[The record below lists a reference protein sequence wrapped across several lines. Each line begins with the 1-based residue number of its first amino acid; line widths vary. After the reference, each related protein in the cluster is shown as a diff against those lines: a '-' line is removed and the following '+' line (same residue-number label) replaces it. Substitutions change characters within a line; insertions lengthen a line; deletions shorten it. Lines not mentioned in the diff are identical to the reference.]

1 MSRGQIQVF
10 KDNLDEA
17 RQPNATAW
25 VTMLNKMTSNQY
37 GHNAAAAGSA
47 VSVGPPVSLS
57 SLKKALLAQTYFQ

>member
-25 VTMLNKMTSNQY
+25 VTMLKMTNNQN